1 MTALYLASSSE
12 IRKQMLENVGLSF
25 DLLPVRIDED
35 AIRNALVTDGARPR
49 DMADTLAE
57 FKARKASERANG
69 GLVLGGDQIL
79 SLDHDVF
86 SKPTDRADAAQHLRK
101 LSGATHE
108 LFSAAVIYEDAK
120 PVWRFVGTARMT
132 MHPLSD
138 AEIEDYLD
146 LAWPN
151 VAGCVGAYQAEALGA
166 RLFSRI
172 DGDWFSVLGLPLLE
186 LLSYLR
192 LRGVMTP

>member
-12 IRKQMLENVGLSF
+12 IRKQMLENAGLSF

-35 AIRNALVTDGARPR
+35 AICAALVTDGARPR

-57 FKARKASERANG
+57 FKARKASERADG
-69 GLVLGGDQIL
+69 GLVLGSDQIL

-86 SKPTDRADAAQHLRK
+86 SKPTDRADAAEHLRK

-108 LFSAAVIYEDAK
+108 LFSAAVIYEDTK
-120 PVWRFVGTARMT
+120 PVWRFVGSAKMT
-132 MHPLSD
+132 MHRLTD

-151 VAGCVGAYQAEALGA
+151 VAGCVGAYQAESLGT

-192 LRGVMTP
+192 LRGVMTS

>member
-35 AIRNALVTDGARPR
+35 AIRDALVTDGARPR

-69 GLVLGGDQIL
+69 GLFLGSDQIL